1 MKTLRFVALGAFALF
16 CAQAFAEDATVQSQ
30 PAPDATTQA
39 VGGSMGP
46 QSEMGS
52 PAGKSR
58 DQVYRELIQSQQD
71 GEAARLQQLFK
82 GGN

>member
-1 MKTLRFVALGAFALF
+1 MKTLRFVALGALAFI

-30 PAPDATTQA
+30 PAQDTTQA
-39 VGGSMGP
+39 VGGSTGP

-58 DQVYRELIQSQQD
+58 DQVYRELIQSQQN
-71 GEAARLQQLFK
+71 GEAARLQELFK